1 MTETELKHPSDTELT
16 APVESPE
23 AAAAE
28 NIEAAELQ
36 DEMQRPQTPLQTT
49 TEAAEQQDEI
59 ARLQTELETW
69 KDRALRAA
77 AELENYRRRV
87 QKDITQQVLAA
98 QMDILRPLLG
108 LLDNI
113 ERGLQAAHEAPDIE
127 KLRQGLELTQRQ
139 FHQVLQKLDIQVI
152 APEVG
157 SLPDPAYHEIL
168 STVPAP
174 EGTQPHTIVEVVE
187 VGYLYK
193 GHLLRPARVITT
205 E

>member
-1 MTETELKHPSDTELT
+1 MTETELKQPSDTELT

-23 AAAAE
+23 AAATE
-28 NIEAAELQ
+28 NIEAAEQ
-36 DEMQRPQTPLQTT
+36 QNEMLRPQTPLQTT

-69 KDRALRAA
+69 KDRALRVA

-113 ERGLQAAHEAPDIE
+113 ERGLHAAYEAPDIE

-139 FHQVLQKLDIQVI
+139 FHQVLQKLDIQVV

-157 SLPDPAYHEIL
+157 SLPDPAYHEVL